1 MSVDA
6 LGNPLRFI
14 LSGGQK
20 HDITQAQGLIAGYDG
35 EYVIADK
42 GYDSQEFRQHILD
55 RGMSPVIP
63 PRSNRKKPQVYDAH
77 LYQERHL
84 VECFINKIK
93 HYRRVFSRFE
103 KLDTRYL
110 GFLQFTA
117 ALIWLR

>member
-14 LSGGQK
+14 LTGGQQ
-20 HDITQAQGLIAGYDG
+20 HDITQADALIADYAG

-42 GYDSQEFRQHILD
+42 GYDSQEFRQHILE
-55 RGMSPVIP
+55 RGLRPVIP
-63 PRSNRKKPQVYDAH
+63 PRSNRKEPQAYDAY
-77 LYQERHL
+77 LYWERHL